1 MTRLLGLLLLAA
13 VVGCS
18 GLDEADAG
26 IVGLE
31 VSYERPDTIEVGETL
46 QLSVRPLDKQGDSV
60 PAAVT
65 WVALDPTV
73 TIDATT
79 GLMTG
84 ATPGT
89 ARVQATV
96 GSLGSPLLTF
106 AVVAPADTLII
117 PGDSIFAVATD
128 APSPPLVTRL
138 ESLHPPG
145 VLAGRPVIYAITSP
159 DPLAGAPTATLSTAA
174 LADTFLTA
182 TDGTVS
188 TVAVVPVPGGVPPD
202 SVIVEVRA
210 ARTRGAVV
218 PGSGQRFIVRF
229 QP

>member
-1 MTRLLGLLLLAA
+1 MTRLAGLLLLAMA
-13 VVGCS
+13 LGCS

-73 TIDATT
+73 TVDAAT

-84 ATPGT
+84 AAPGT

-106 AVVAPADTLII
+106 AVIAPADTLII
-117 PGDSIFAVATD
+117 AGDSIFTVAVNT
-128 APSPPLVTRL
+128 PSPPLVTRL
-138 ESLHPPG
+138 ESLHPAG
-145 VLAGRPVIYAITSP
+145 VLAGRAVSYAITSP
-159 DPLAGAPTATLSTAA
+159 DPLAGTPTVTLSTAA

-182 TDGTVS
+182 ADGTVS
-188 TVAVVPVPGGVPPD
+188 TVTVAPVAGGVPPD
-202 SVIVEVRA
+202 SVVVEVRA

>member
-1 MTRLLGLLLLAA
+1 VSRWVVLLLLATSF
-13 VVGCS
+13 GCS

-46 QLSVRPLDKQGDSV
+46 QLSARPLDKQGDSV
-60 PAAVT
+60 PAAVA

-73 TIDATT
+73 SLDATT

-84 ATPGT
+84 VAPGT

-106 AVVAPADTLII
+106 AVIPPADTLVIA
-117 PGDSIFAVATD
+117 GDSIFTVAID

-145 VLAGRPVIYAITSP
+145 VLAGRSVIYTITLP
-159 DPLAGAPTATLSTAA
+159 DPLAGAPAATLSTGAV
-174 LADTFLTA
+174 ADTFATA
-182 TDGTVS
+182 ADGTVAAV
-188 TVAVVPVPGGVPPD
+188 TVVPVPGATPPD
-202 SVIVEVRA
+202 SVVVEVRA
-210 ARTRGAVV
+210 SRTRGAAV

>member
-1 MTRLLGLLLLAA
+1 MTRLAGLLLLAMA
-13 VVGCS
+13 LGCS

-73 TIDATT
+73 TLDAAT

-84 ATPGT
+84 AAPGT

-96 GSLGSPLLTF
+96 GSLSSPLLTF
-106 AVVAPADTLII
+106 AVIAPADTLVIA
-117 PGDSIFAVATD
+117 GDSVFTVAID
-128 APSPPLVTRL
+128 AASPPLVTRL

-145 VLAGRPVIYAITSP
+145 VLAGRAVSYAITSP
-159 DPLAGAPTATLSTAA
+159 DPLAATPTVTLSTAA

-182 TDGTVS
+182 ADGTVS
-188 TVAVVPVPGGVPPD
+188 TVTVVPVAGGVPPD
-202 SVIVEVRA
+202 SVVVEVRA
-210 ARTRGAVV
+210 SRTRGAVV

>member
-1 MTRLLGLLLLAA
+1 MTRLAGLLLVAMTL
-13 VVGCS
+13 GCS

-31 VSYERPDTIEVGETL
+31 VSYERPDTIEVSETL

-60 PAAVT
+60 AAPVS

-73 TIDATT
+73 SLDAAT

-84 ATPGT
+84 VAPGT
-89 ARVQATV
+89 ARVQALV
-96 GSLGSPLLTF
+96 GSLSSPLLTF
-106 AVVAPADTLII
+106 AVIAPADTLII
-117 PGDSIFAVATD
+117 GGDSIFTVAINS
-128 APSPPLVTRL
+128 PSPPLVTRL
-138 ESLHPPG
+138 ESLHPPS
-145 VLAGRPVIYAITSP
+145 VLAGRAVSYAITSP
-159 DPLAGAPTATLSTAA
+159 DPLAGPPAVTLSTAA

-182 TDGTVS
+182 ADGTVS
-188 TVAVVPVPGGVPPD
+188 TVTVVPVANSVPPD
-202 SVIVEVRA
+202 SVVVEVRA
-210 ARTRGAVV
+210 SRTRGAVV